1 MSHQRRLCN
10 FIYKGEE
17 RLIGLEIFLKSK
29 KDSFIPIGDIE
40 RVLSSFNSKIRH
52 IECSSC
58 KEGETL
64 VFIVVKV
71 EAEDMELDKL
81 VDALKKDLKDVSKVQ
96 LSPSVWNQFIFS
108 RDLFPL
114 TVGENRAA
122 ILDNVF
128 LESMIT
134 GARESLGEDLA
145 ASLAYH
151 LGVLAGR
158 EGFERY
164 YLGKNLADVDEVFRF
179 SDAIL
184 GSYGWGRIL
193 EYEFKKDALIIR
205 IEKLFECEV
214 LKDKVDKPASSFFR
228 GLMEGFAS
236 KYFGSSV
243 VVKETK
249 CIAVGDPYCEF
260 VVSII

>member
-1 MSHQRRLCN
+1 MSHQHRLCN
-10 FIYKGEE
+10 LIYKDDEA
-17 RLIGLEIFLKSK
+17 LIGLEILLKIK
-29 KDSFIPIGDIE
+29 KDAFIPIGEIE
-40 RVLSSFNSKIRH
+40 RILSSFGGRIRH
-52 IECSSC
+52 IECSSGSN
-58 KEGETL
+58 EETL
-64 VFIVVKV
+64 VFIVVKM
-71 EAEDMELDKL
+71 ETENMELDRL
-81 VDALKKDLKDVSKVQ
+81 IDALKKDLRDVSKIE

-114 TVGENRAA
+114 MVGDNRAA

-128 LESMIT
+128 LESLII
-134 GARESLGEDLA
+134 GARDSLGEELA

-151 LGVLAGR
+151 LGVLAGKQ
-158 EGFERY
+158 GFERY
-164 YLGKNLADVDEVFRF
+164 YAGKNLSDVDEVFRF

-184 GSYGWGRIL
+184 SSYGWGRIL
-193 EYEFKKDALIIR
+193 EYEFKKDALIVR
-205 IEKLFECEV
+205 VEKLFECEV

-236 KYFGSSV
+236 KYFGSPV